1 MSLLSIVKRVINKK
15 SPDQAAIEY
24 AYQKGFK
31 SGKNFLF
38 NSGFPIDGNYPW
50 LIEVGDNVTL
60 ATGVKLLAHDASTAK
75 IPGVRTKIGRVTI
88 GDNVFIGTNS
98 IVLPN
103 ITIGSNVVIGS
114 GSVVTKDIPDNSIY
128 AGNPARFIC
137 TYDEYC
143 KKHQENQDTH
153 PIFREH
159 LWKEWPEVSEEEK
172 QLMKDKLSGIFG
184 YL

>member
-1 MSLLSIVKRVINKK
+1 MRFIDIIKRLLNKK
-15 SPDQAAIEY
+15 SADQKAIEY
-24 AYQKGFK
+24 AYSKGFK

-50 LIEVGDNVTL
+50 LIEIGDDVTL

-75 IPGVRTKIGRVTI
+75 IPGVKTKVGRVTI
-88 GDNVFIGTNS
+88 GNNVFIGTYS

-103 ITIGSNVVIGS
+103 TKIGNNVVIGS
-114 GSVVTKDIPDNSIY
+114 GSVVTKDIPDNSVY

-137 TYDEYC
+137 TFDDYC
-143 KKHQENQDTH
+143 KKHIDNQQDH
-153 PIFREH
+153 PLFREH
-159 LWKEWPEVSEEEK
+159 SWKEWPDASGEEK
-172 QLMKDKLSGIFG
+172 ENMKKKLNDTFG